1 VADSFISRGLG
12 LIPRSSLRPGEGLR
26 ITKTSSITM
35 FFMRFRIDAAF
46 IDRQARVVRIAERL
60 PPWLPAVLAPGANE
74 VIELPAG
81 TIASS
86 GTQVGDELLF
96 EST

>member
-1 VADSFISRGLG
+1 MADSFISRGLG

-35 FFMRFRIDAAF
+35 FFMRFRIDAVF

-60 PPWLPAVLAPGANE
+60 LPWLPAVFAPGASE

-81 TIASS
+81 TIVSS

>member
-1 VADSFISRGLG
+1 MADSFISRGLG

-35 FFMRFRIDAAF
+35 FFMRFRIDAVF
-46 IDRQARVVRIAERL
+46 IDRQARVVKVAERL
-60 PPWLPAVLAPGANE
+60 RPWLPAVFAPGASE

-81 TIASS
+81 TIVSS